1 MKIMPVDI
9 IHKHFGKKMM
19 GLDPDEVSDF
29 LRQIAQDMESLIKER
44 NQLRETLREKELTI
58 IDYKERDQTL
68 KSTIATA
75 SQMADKLRIEA
86 EREAKLLIQD
96 AQHKADQTTKD
107 ARESLKK
114 MYNEISEL
122 KRSRMQ
128 FEANLKAMIQA
139 HLGLLEQSEKYMPQM
154 QVPNFNFNQGPQFTD
169 IIRDEPKVEQPAF
182 NQQPKLNFSHPAPT
196 ISMNNSSSMN
206 SQSTTAT
213 TVRTSSGEKISP
225 QISPLSARQP

>member
-9 IHKHFGKKMM
+9 IHKNFGKKMM
-19 GLDPDEVSDF
+19 GLDPDDVSDF
-29 LRQIAQDMESLIKER
+29 LRQVAQEMEQLIKDR
-44 NQLRETLREKELTI
+44 NQLRETMREKELMI

-75 SQMADKLRIEA
+75 SHMADKLKIEA
-86 EREAKLLIQD
+86 EREAKLIIQD

-139 HLGLLEQSEKYMPQM
+139 HLGLLEQSEKYMPQI
-154 QVPNFNFNQGPQFTD
+154 QVPNFNFQTNAQFTE
-169 IIRDEPKVEQPAF
+169 IIRDEYKTDSTTSVT
-182 NQQPKLNFSHPAPT
+182 QPKLQYTNT
-196 ISMNNSSSMN
+196 T
-206 SQSTTAT
+206 QST
-213 TVRTSSGEKISP
+213 VKSSNGSQISA
-225 QISPLSARQP
+225 QVSPLSARQP

>member
-1 MKIMPVDI
+1 MTSFTVHGGTIMKIMPVDI
-9 IHKHFGKKMM
+9 IHKNFGKKMM
-19 GLDPDEVSDF
+19 GLDPDDVSDF
-29 LRQIAQDMESLIKER
+29 LRQVAQEMEQLIKEK

-114 MYNEISEL
+114 MYNEISDL

-139 HLGLLEQSEKYMPQM
+139 HLGILEQSEKYMPQI
-154 QVPNFNFNQGPQFTD
+154 QVPNFNFNTNAQFTD
-169 IIRDEPKVEQPAF
+169 VIKDESKNESPITTT
-182 NQQPKLNFSHPAPT
+182 QPKLQFTNVTTNTVKS
-196 ISMNNSSSMN
+196 NNG
-206 SQSTTAT
+206 SQ
-213 TVRTSSGEKISP
+213 ISP

>member
-9 IHKHFGKKMM
+9 IHKNFGKKMM
-19 GLDPDEVSDF
+19 GLDPDDVSDF
-29 LRQIAQDMESLIKER
+29 LRQVAQEMEQLIKER

-86 EREAKLLIQD
+86 EREAKLLLQD

-139 HLGLLEQSEKYMPQM
+139 HLSLLEQSEKYMPQI
-154 QVPNFNFNQGPQFTD
+154 QVPNFNFTTNAQFTEV
-169 IIRDEPKVEQPAF
+169 IKEEVKTETPNSI
-182 NQQPKLNFSHPAPT
+182 QQPHLKFTDTAPNT
-196 ISMNNSSSMN
+196 VKTSNG
-206 SQSTTAT
+206 SQ
-213 TVRTSSGEKISP
+213 ISP

>member
-9 IHKHFGKKMM
+9 IHKNFGKKMM
-19 GLDPDEVSDF
+19 GLDPDDVSDF
-29 LRQIAQDMESLIKER
+29 LRQVAQEMEQLIKEK

-114 MYNEISEL
+114 MYNEISDL

-139 HLGLLEQSEKYMPQM
+139 HLGILEQSEKYMPQI
-154 QVPNFNFNQGPQFTD
+154 QVPNFNFNTNAQFTD
-169 IIRDEPKVEQPAF
+169 VIKDESKNESPITTT
-182 NQQPKLNFSHPAPT
+182 QPKLQFTNVTTNTVKS
-196 ISMNNSSSMN
+196 NNG
-206 SQSTTAT
+206 SQ
-213 TVRTSSGEKISP
+213 ISP